1 MLYSARNYSFFLL
14 ISLLIGLHS
23 FSAQAQNT
31 SEEEALAKTYLQK
44 QEYDKASSIYSK
56 LASNN
61 QQFTAIYPDY
71 LKTLTALKN
80 YKEAEKLVKKAIKR
94 NPEISAFTIDLGV
107 VQLASGDK
115 RGAEKTFD
123 KAIDQAKPNTIL
135 PVAQAFEQNR
145 LYDYAEKTYLQGRKL
160 SKKETDYTGQLM
172 QLYSYQRQSEKLI
185 SEILNIV
192 KENPEQL
199 LLAQNMLQ
207 NSLREE
213 KEFEAL
219 ERILLTNVQQ
229 NPDKNVYSEL
239 LIWVYTQRK
248 DFFSALVQAKSLD
261 KRTKGGGEKV
271 MELGAISLKN
281 KDYESAIEAYSYV
294 VKEYRTS
301 PYYGYARERL
311 IKAREEQV
319 RNTFPVDLAK
329 IRTLI
334 GDYQNLL
341 DELGKNGRTAEVM
354 KNMAS
359 LHAFYL
365 DEKDKAIALLQEV
378 INTPRVNQDLIAE
391 AKISLGDIYLLRGEP
406 WEATLLYSQVEKS
419 HKETPIGHEAK
430 LRNAKLNY
438 YKGDF
443 QLAQEHLDIL
453 KLATSREI
461 ANDAMDL
468 SLLITDNTGLDSSTA
483 ALKEYAATELL
494 IFQNKLPEAQ
504 QQLDDILRKYP
515 QHSLSDD
522 IFFLKAKVFLKT
534 GNYQDAI
541 QNLTKITDNPQ
552 YDILSDDALFLLATI
567 YEEQVKDPEKA
578 KQLYNDLIVKYPGS
592 IYTVD
597 ARKRFRKLRGDTIN

>member
-1 MLYSARNYSFFLL
+1 MYLLARLFTYLLAVSLVQLSPLSA
-14 ISLLIGLHS
+14 I
-23 FSAQAQNT
+23 AQDAA
-31 SEEEALAKTYLQK
+31 EESALAKTYLQK
-44 QEYDKASSIYSK
+44 QEYDKANSIFSK
-56 LASNN
+56 LISDSR
-61 QQFTAIYPDY
+61 QFNAVYPDY
-71 LKTLTALKN
+71 LKTLLALKN
-80 YKEAEKLVKKAIKR
+80 YKEAEKLVKKAIKK
-94 NPEISAFTIDLGV
+94 NPDAPAYVIDLGI
-107 VQLASGDK
+107 VQLANGDK
-115 RGAEKTFD
+115 RAADKAFD
-123 KAIDQAKPNTIL
+123 KVISQAKANSIL
-135 PVAQAFEQNR
+135 AIAQTFEQNR
-145 LYDYAEKTYLQGRKL
+145 LYDFAEKTYLQGRKL
-160 SKKETDYTGQLM
+160 TKNETDYTGQLL
-172 QLYSYQRQSEKLI
+172 QLYAYQRQSEKLI

-219 ERILLTNVQQ
+219 EKVLISHVQQ

-248 DFFSALVQAKSLD
+248 DFFSALIQAKSLD
-261 KRTKGGGEKV
+261 KRTKAGGEKV
-271 MELGAISLKN
+271 MELGAISLRN
-281 KDYESAIEAYSYV
+281 KDYESAIDAYSYV
-294 VKEYRTS
+294 IKEYRNS
-301 PYYGYARERL
+301 PYYSYARERM

-319 RNTFPVDLAK
+319 RNTFPVDLVK

-334 GDYQNLL
+334 TEYQSLL
-341 DELGKNGRTAEVM
+341 DELGKNGRTVEVM
-354 KNMAS
+354 KNMAM

-365 DEKDKAIALLQEV
+365 DEKDKAMTLLQEV
-378 INTPRVNQDLIAE
+378 INTPRANPDLVAE

-419 HKETPIGHEAK
+419 HKETQVGHEAK

-468 SLLITDNTGLDSSTA
+468 SLLITENIGLDSSTA

-504 QQLDDILRKYP
+504 TQLNTILQNYP
-515 QHSLSDD
+515 QHSLTDD
-522 IFFLKAKVFLKT
+522 IYYLKAKVFLQT
-534 GNYQDAI
+534 GNYPEAI
-541 QNLTKITDNPQ
+541 QNLTKITGNPQ
-552 YDILSDDALFLLATI
+552 YDVLSDDALFLLATI
-567 YEEQVKDPEKA
+567 YEENVKDVEKA

-592 IYTVD
+592 IFTVD
-597 ARKRFRKLRGDTIN
+597 ARKRFRKLRGDVVN

>member
-1 MLYSARNYSFFLL
+1 MMFSARTFSCFL
-14 ISLLIGLHS
+14 IFSLLLS
-23 FSAQAQNT
+23 WSLVQAQSV

-56 LASNN
+56 LANNN
-61 QQFTAIYPDY
+61 QQFNTIYPDY
-71 LKTLTALKN
+71 LKTLLALKN
-80 YKEAEKLVKKAIKR
+80 YKEAEKLVKKAIKK
-94 NPEISAFTIDLGV
+94 NPEVPAFTIDLGV
-107 VQLASGDK
+107 VQLAGGDK
-115 RGAEKTFD
+115 KGSEKVFD
-123 KAIDQAKPNTIL
+123 KAITQVNSNTVI

-145 LYDYAEKTYLQGRKL
+145 LYDYAEKTYLQGRKIN
-160 SKKETDYTGQLM
+160 KKETDFTSQLM
-172 QLYSYQRQSEKLI
+172 QLYAYQRQSEKLI
-185 SEILNIV
+185 TEILNIV

-219 ERILLTNVQQ
+219 EKILLTHVQQ
-229 NPDKNVYSEL
+229 SPDKNVYSEL

-248 DFFSALVQAKSLD
+248 DFFSALIQAKSLD

-281 KDYESAIEAYSYV
+281 KDYESAIDAYNYV
-294 VKEYRTS
+294 IKEYRSS

-319 RNTFPVDLAK
+319 RNTFPVDLDK

-334 GDYQNLL
+334 ADYQNLL
-341 DELGKNGRTAEVM
+341 NEVGKSGRTVEVM
-354 KNMAS
+354 KNMAT

-378 INTPRVNQDLIAE
+378 INTPRANPDLVAE
-391 AKISLGDIYLLRGEP
+391 AKISLGDIYLLQGEP

-419 HKETPIGHEAK
+419 HKETAIGHEAK

-468 SLLITDNTGLDSSTA
+468 SLLITDNIGLDSSTA

-504 QQLDDILRKYP
+504 EQLNTILQKYP
-515 QHSLSDD
+515 QHSLTDD
-522 IFFLKAKVFLKT
+522 IFYLKAKVFLKT
-534 GNYQDAI
+534 GNFQEAI

-552 YDILSDDALFLLATI
+552 YDILSDDALYLLATI

-578 KQLYNDLIVKYPGS
+578 KLLYNDLIVKYPGS

-597 ARKRFRKLRGDTIN
+597 ARKRFRKLRGDVVN